1 MNNFVS
7 LRKTDKG
14 VRRKIYV
21 LENAAARIDEVIDS
35 SLEKHE
41 ETLKMTDICAS
52 RSKASNT
59 SSILVPIASNTSL
72 TLVPKVLFGN
82 VQDKYKLED
91 LCEQYS
97 F

>member
-1 MNNFVS
+1 MNNTVS
-7 LRKTDKG
+7 LRNSSEDI
-14 VRRKIYV
+14 RRRV
-21 LENAAARIDEVIDS
+21 SVQENAAARIDEVIDY
-35 SLEKHE
+35 SLEKNE
-41 ETLKMTDICAS
+41 ETLKMTDVCTS

-59 SSILVPIASNTSL
+59 SLILVPKASNTSSI
-72 TLVPKVLFGN
+72 LVPKVLFGN